1 MQTLS
6 SLSPQVIIH
15 LAAALSAAVIG
26 PFALWARLS
35 SQLRPK
41 LHRALGYAW
50 VTMMLVTA
58 ISAAFIHSHFPQW
71 WRFSWI
77 HLFIPATLIGL
88 FAAFWFLA
96 KGNIAAHRKAMV
108 RLYFGACLGA
118 GVFTLLPGR
127 FLGQFVWA

>member
-15 LAAALSAAVIG
+15 LAAALSAAVLG

-35 SQLRPK
+35 GKQRPK
-41 LHRALGYAW
+41 LHRAFGYAW
-50 VTMMLVTA
+50 VTLMIITA
-58 ISAAFIHSHFPQW
+58 VSAAFIHSHFPMW

-88 FAAFWFLA
+88 FGAFWHLA
-96 KGNIAAHRKAMV
+96 KGDIRRHRNAMLG
-108 RLYFGACLGA
+108 LYFGACLGA

-127 FLGQFVWA
+127 FLGQFLWN